1 MALLRWQGKEEIS
14 DGIGMKLIHLEQ
26 VEMDLLCGMEEAWPL
41 VLHTYLVAQ
50 HNNICGNWFWP

>member
-1 MALLRWQGKEEIS
+1 MALLRWQGKEEIY